1 MSVAPNGDITFN
13 YKEQLQLIPS
23 TTQFPRLSVD
33 ISVPQLNT
41 MTPSQKVKV
50 TGTLGSKLKNTRK
63 FWSSQHNKYP
73 LIVKED
79 CTLDDSNKRA
89 HFYSYPESTDNSIEG
104 QLFLSPEQ
112 FDSEKLSRQHLPVY
126 LTIHHLYSGGE
137 HPVLFERASNSRNF
151 RETNL
156 CWQLQIT

>member
-1 MSVAPNGDITFN
+1 MS
-13 YKEQLQLIPS
+13 KCQ
-23 TTQFPRLSVD
+23 D

-41 MTPSQKVKV
+41 SQKVKV
-50 TGTLGSKLKNTRK
+50 TGTHSLGQKEHKKVLVKSTQQIS
-63 FWSSQHNKYP
+63 F
-73 LIVKED
+73 VKED
-79 CTLDDSNKRA
+79 CILEDSKGHTSIHIR
-89 HFYSYPESTDNSIEG
+89 SPLITKLKDNC
-104 QLFLSPEQ
+104 FLSPEQ

-126 LTIHHLYSGGE
+126 FTIHHLYSGGE